1 MRKFLVDYI
10 MASNREISRE
20 EFWAIVGTVVRKLE
34 RVINAS
40 NVERLIERIVS
51 SCEWLPERLKGE
63 ELYELIIVRWQFLWE

>member
-40 NVERLIERIVS
+40 NVERLI
-51 SCEWLPERLKGE
+51 
-63 ELYELIIVRWQFLWE
+63 